1 MVRSLGFL
9 FLTHPRLA
17 AEEAGNSE
25 MPTGTNKSPLSA
37 ARDQEKEPGKTEN
50 FQTPTAPLQPH
61 PPTTAKA
68 ECGAEDPL
76 PPRLKL

>member
-25 MPTGTNKSPLSA
+25 MPGTNKSPLSA
-37 ARDQEKEPGKTEN
+37 AKGPGKEPGKTEN

-61 PPTTAKA
+61 PPTTAKP